1 MAIIQAL
8 LAAITR
14 WAGTIL
20 NTAFGWAT
28 MMLFG
33 KIPRERQIYV
43 SINSLGSVLWLI
55 ALLGIAFPAVTVF
68 LLSFIKLPPWVDKN
82 WIRIAMLIAAM
93 IVPALVGI
101 NSIFMRDPAQRPV
114 GFAAKAKDIVKGYP
128 YTAGMSI
135 TLVMMLVFA
144 PIIEIRNLVRRWTS
158 AHVPMVVDSKNYLEV
173 VDRVQKTLADNG
185 FETHREPTTWMLRYP
200 TKVLSLLAGGAVHNL
215 VADQMTTLVSPQ
227 LEVMLH
233 PSDLVVRGVESD
245 VAHARA
251 AITEH
256 LGFTKAHLTWD
267 KEANELEDRL
277 RKIWEAIGA
286 QQGNISNLERELE
299 STYREI
305 TSAKMPYEEW
315 QVLFVEQ
322 LLVERELMRR
332 RLDTNVGA
340 GDDASSVAAV
350 SNDAVPHNRAANHRA
365 QE

>member
-55 ALLGIAFPAVTVF
+55 ALVGIAFPAVTVF
-68 LLSFIKLPPWVDKN
+68 LLSFVKLPPWVDKN
-82 WIRIAMLIAAM
+82 WVRIAMLVAAL

-101 NSIFMRDPAQRPV
+101 NSIFMRDPAERPV
-114 GFAAKAKDIVKGYP
+114 GFAAKAKDILKGYP

-144 PIIEIRNLVRRWTS
+144 PIMETRNLVRRWTS

-185 FETHREPTTWMLRYP
+185 FDTHREPTTWMLRYP

-233 PSDLVVRGVESD
+233 PSDLVLRGIEND

-267 KEANELEDRL
+267 KEANKLEDRP
-277 RKIWEAIGA
+277 RKIWMAIGT
-286 QQGNISNLERELE
+286 QQGNIANLEHVLDN
-299 STYREI
+299 TYREI
-305 TSAKMPYEEW
+305 TSAKMPYQEW

-322 LLVERELMRR
+322 LLVERKLMRR
-332 RLDTNVGA
+332 LLDRRIGEPADTGT
-340 GDDASSVAAV
+340 VAAI
-350 SNDAVPHNRAANHRA
+350 
-365 QE
+365 